1 MKPDP
6 WGALCAYAEFPYP
19 NDDRE
24 PWDVI
29 CTPRKKIRTRQRKVT
44 LARALKQADQAGV
57 AIRNATVTPNGIEL
71 QLGEATSENQP
82 NPWDSVQ

>member
-6 WGALCAYAEFPYP
+6 WGALCADAAFPYP
-19 NDDRE
+19 DNDCE

-29 CTPRKKIRTRQRKVT
+29 CTPRKKIKTRKRKVT
-44 LARALKQADQAGV
+44 LARALKQAGQAGI
-57 AIRNATVTPNGIEL
+57 AIRNAMVTPNGVEL
-71 QLGEATSENQP
+71 QLGEAATSDQP